1 MRYRTLAPIL
11 LAVACSTG
19 PTGPNAQQSGKD
31 EIVIPYGETVVV
43 PGSIVEVGFHALIG
57 DSRCPS
63 DVLCIWEGE
72 GTVELGLTVGDGPTV
87 SFEVTVGET
96 IHHVGRSFTLVRLDP
111 YPLSTRPHVPE
122 DYVVHLRVSAGVSQ
136 PQ

>member
-1 MRYRTLAPIL
+1 MRYHTLAPIL

-19 PTGPNAQQSGKD
+19 PAGPNAQQNGRD
-31 EIVIPYGETVVV
+31 EIVIRYGETVVV
-43 PGSIVEVGFHALIG
+43 PGTILEVGFSALVG

-72 GTVELGLTVGDGPTV
+72 GTVELGISAGDGPTV
-87 SFEVTVGET
+87 LYEVTVGET
-96 IHHVGRSFTLVRLDP
+96 VYHAGHSFTLVKLEP
-111 YPLSTRPHVPE
+111 YPISTRPHVPE